1 MVRAIAFLPLL
12 TLISCATMVSG
23 KDERVEVRSSP
34 AGATAALTCSDG
46 TNRAGVTPVTM
57 TIPRKSGACS
67 LTLRKDGH
75 TARTVTLEPSINGK
89 FWGNF
94 ATVPLVP
101 IGIVGLNGLFYT
113 EPDAQSRTW
122 GAAALLTAGAVWAID
137 YWTGA
142 YREHE
147 PHVIDVTLASEQ
159 AGTQSKR

>member
-23 KDERVEVRSSP
+23 KNESIQVRSSP
-34 AGATAALTCSDG
+34 AGATADLICSDG
-46 TNRAGVTPVTM
+46 TTRAGVTPMTM
-57 TIPRKSGACS
+57 VIPRKSGACS

-75 TARTVTLEPSINGK
+75 TAQTLALAPSINGK

-101 IGIVGLNGLFYT
+101 LGIVGLNGLFYT

-122 GAAALLTAGAVWAID
+122 GAAALITAGAVWAID

-147 PHVIDVTLASEQ
+147 PSVIDVTLASET
-159 AGTQSKR
+159 ASIERP

>member
-1 MVRAIAFLPLL
+1 MA
-12 TLISCATMVSG
+12 SG

-34 AGATAALTCSDG
+34 AGATAALICSDG
-46 TNRAGVTPVTM
+46 TNRAGVTPMTM

-75 TARTVTLEPSINGK
+75 TAQTLTLAPSINGK
-89 FWGNF
+89 FWLNF

-101 IGIVGLNGLFYT
+101 VGIIGLNGLFYT
-113 EPDAQSRTW
+113 KPDAQSRVW
-122 GAAALLTAGAVWAID
+122 GSAALLTAGAVWAID

-147 PHVIDVTLASEQ
+147 PQVIDVTLAPDL
-159 AGTQSKR
+159 APTPP

>member
-1 MVRAIAFLPLL
+1 MRRTFAFLPLL

-57 TIPRKSGACS
+57 TIPRKSGSCS

-75 TARTVTLEPSINGK
+75 TAQTLALEPGINGK
-89 FWGNF
+89 FWLNF
-94 ATVPLVP
+94 AAVPLVP
-101 IGIVGLNGLFYT
+101 AGIVGLNGLLYT
-113 EPDAQSRTW
+113 EPDAQSRIW
-122 GAAALLTAGAVWAID
+122 GSAALVTAGAVWAID

-147 PHVIDVTLASEQ
+147 PQVIDVTLAAEPVP
-159 AGTQSKR
+159 

>member
-23 KDERVEVRSSP
+23 KNESVEVRSSP
-34 AGATAALTCSDG
+34 AGATAALTCGDG

-57 TIPRKSGACS
+57 VIPRKSGSCS

-75 TARTVTLEPSINGK
+75 TAQTLVLEPSINGK
-89 FWGNF
+89 FWRNF
-94 ATVPLVP
+94 ATLPLVP
-101 IGIVGLNGLFYT
+101 VGIVGLNGFFYT
-113 EPDAQSRTW
+113 EPDSASRTW
-122 GAAALLTAGAVWAID
+122 GSAALITAGAVWAID

-147 PHVIDVTLASEQ
+147 PSVIDVTLVSTPPE
-159 AGTQSKR
+159 

>member
-23 KDERVEVRSSP
+23 KNESIEVRSTPS
-34 AGATAALTCSDG
+34 GATAALTCSDG

-57 TIPRKSGACS
+57 VIPRKSGACS

-75 TARTVTLEPSINGK
+75 AAQTLALEPSINGK
-89 FWGNF
+89 FWRNF
-94 ATVPLVP
+94 GTLPLIP
-101 IGIVGLNGLFYT
+101 LGIIGVNGVLFT
-113 EPDAQSRTW
+113 KPDNQSKAW
-122 GAAALLTAGAVWAID
+122 GSAALVTAGAVWAID

-147 PHVIDVTLASEQ
+147 PSVIDVTLVSAPP
-159 AGTQSKR
+159 

>member
-1 MVRAIAFLPLL
+1 MRRTFAFLPLL
-12 TLISCATMVSG
+12 TLISCATIASG

-46 TNRAGVTPVTM
+46 TTRAGVTPVTM
-57 TIPRKSGACS
+57 TIPRKSGTCS

-75 TARTVTLEPSINGK
+75 TAQTVALQPSMNGK
-89 FWGNF
+89 FWLNF

-101 IGIVGLNGLFYT
+101 VGIVGLNGFMFS
-113 EPDAQSRTW
+113 EPDAQSRIW
-122 GAAALLTAGAVWAID
+122 GSAALITAGAVWAID

-147 PHVIDVTLASEQ
+147 PTVIDVTLVSEEASV
-159 AGTQSKR
+159 SRP